1 MLVSFVLTMTLT
13 RSLFLRAP
21 VTTGGAEQAQRVE
34 RIVSAHAD
42 VVWRTA
48 RRLGVPLRD
57 LEDVAQEV
65 MLIVF
70 RRIRD
75 IEGTR
80 ERAFVLGTTARVC
93 SNWRRSLRRHPED
106 PSDAVDEV
114 AGASLH
120 GSLASDGERR
130 LEQSERLVIL
140 DRALAEMN
148 EMQRVS
154 FVMFELEQMTAREI
168 ARELAV
174 SEATIVS
181 RVRRAREVF
190 WQTCRSHGL
199 DTPGRSRST

>member
-1 MLVSFVLTMTLT
+1 MALT
-13 RSLFLRAP
+13 RSMFLRDRVAS
-21 VTTGGAEQAQRVE
+21 GSAEQALRIE
-34 RIVSAHAD
+34 RIVSEHAD
-42 VVWRTA
+42 AVWRTA

-57 LEDVAQEV
+57 LEDVTQEV
-65 MLIVF
+65 MLVVF

-75 IEGTR
+75 IEHAR

-93 SNWRRSLRRHPED
+93 ANWRRSLRRHPED
-106 PSDAVDEV
+106 PSDGVDAV

-120 GSLASDGERR
+120 ASLSSDGERR
-130 LEQSERLVIL
+130 LEQSERLMIL
-140 DRALAEMN
+140 DRALSDMN
-148 EMQRVS
+148 EAQRVS

-190 WQTCRSHGL
+190 WHTCRTHGL
-199 DTPGRSRST
+199 HTPPRPRST

>member
-1 MLVSFVLTMTLT
+1 MALT
-13 RSLFLRAP
+13 RSMFVRDRVAS
-21 VTTGGAEQAQRVE
+21 GSAEQALRIE
-34 RIVSAHAD
+34 RIVSEHAD
-42 VVWRTA
+42 AVWRTA

-65 MLIVF
+65 MVVVF

-75 IEGTR
+75 IEHAR

-93 SNWRRSLRRHPED
+93 ANWRRSLRRHPED
-106 PSDAVDEV
+106 PSATVDEV

-120 GSLASDGERR
+120 ASPASDGERR
-130 LEQSERLVIL
+130 LEQTEKLVIL
-140 DRALAEMN
+140 ERALAEMN
-148 EMQRVS
+148 EGQRVS

-168 ARELAV
+168 ARELAL

-190 WQTCRSHGL
+190 WQTCRNHGL
-199 DTPGRSRST
+199 PTPSRARSTQ